1 VSFKDHFSGHAA
13 DYSRFRPEY
22 PAALFAWLAALAP
35 ARDRAWDCATGNGQ
49 AACAL
54 APHFRDVVATDASAQ
69 QLENARSCDGVRYTV
84 APAEAS
90 GLAEHSVDLIT
101 VAQALHWFD
110 LERFYAEA
118 RRVLRPGGVV
128 AVWNYNLF
136 RLDPAVDAIVDR
148 FYAETVGPYWP
159 PERRLVENGYRELPF
174 PFTVI
179 AAAPFEMASRWSLE
193 HLIGYLGTWSAVRR
207 YREAHGCDPVAAI
220 LGELSA
226 AWGDAGEREVR
237 WPLEMRVG
245 RVE

>member
-22 PAALFAWLAALAP
+22 PAALFAWLAAQTP
-35 ARDRAWDCATGNGQ
+35 ARNRAWDCATGNGQ

-54 APHFRDVVATDASAQ
+54 APHFREVVATDASAQ
-69 QLENARSCDGVRYTV
+69 QLENARRCDGVRYAV

-90 GLAEHSVDLIT
+90 GLADHSVDLVT

-110 LERFYAEA
+110 LDRFYAET

-136 RLDPAVDAIVDR
+136 RLDPAVDAIVDH
-148 FYAETVGPYWP
+148 FYAVTVGPYWP

-179 AAAPFEMASRWSLE
+179 TAPPFEMASRWSLE
-193 HLIGYLGTWSAVRR
+193 HLFGYLGTWSSVRR
-207 YREAHGCDPVAAI
+207 YMEAHSSDPVAA
-220 LGELSA
+220 LRGDLSA

-237 WPLEMRVG
+237 WPLALRVG